1 MLGWYEHGG
10 VGHSHDRP
18 GAEGE
23 DGVVPPLAVLLLPG
37 GTSPRRGPYWDQS
50 LNTETLLIKIFCLYI
65 EQAASLFA
73 LGSFFSFNTSFN
85 LHIAIDKTI

>member
-1 MLGWYEHGG
+1 MLGWYEHSG

-50 LNTETLLIKIFCLYI
+50 LNTETLLIKIF
-65 EQAASLFA
+65 
-73 LGSFFSFNTSFN
+73 
-85 LHIAIDKTI
+85 